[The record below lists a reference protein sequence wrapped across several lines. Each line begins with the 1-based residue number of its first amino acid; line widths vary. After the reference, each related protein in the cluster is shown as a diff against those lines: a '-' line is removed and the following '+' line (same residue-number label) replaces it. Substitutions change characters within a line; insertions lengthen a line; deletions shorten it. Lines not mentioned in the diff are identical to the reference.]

1 MEIKSSTTA
10 KDNKN
15 ILSEGCKYLLNRK
28 YIPKEKAISVEM
40 GMQTPIIYLLSKLK
54 YV

>member
-28 YIPKEKAISVEM
+28 YIPKEKAI
-40 GMQTPIIYLLSKLK
+40 
-54 YV
+54 YVDLRDKDNAEYATVVFEF